1 MIASQ
6 QGTIDFISIEVA
18 AHSYLFYPHDPGLT
32 SDEFYEF
39 FGAVRWSERRRQ
51 RSPTGVLF
59 SHNHL
64 HDLESLWWVAV
75 WTAFYND
82 FLERDSSH
90 DRPSPSLE
98 DAKEK
103 LSLAGTIFPHAL
115 QSTTRRDNF
124 QGLTDFA
131 ETYANLSDNKET
143 FCSDLDFLRKN
154 LIKQY
159 RVVETG
165 YPKSVDPKLSGDG
178 IYDRFAKIFP
188 SLGTKYT
195 GFTLAPIKEID
206 EQPLQAESKKHSRSE
221 STADAVAPGS
231 QKTPRT

>member
-1 MIASQ
+1 MNFMSV
-6 QGTIDFISIEVA
+6 EVA
-18 AHSYLFYPHDPGLT
+18 AQEFLFFRHEDEDL
-32 SDEFYEF
+32 SDFEGHRAKRQEAGVNF
-39 FGAVRWSERRRQ
+39 F
-51 RSPTGVLF
+51 
-59 SHNHL
+59 HNHL

-75 WTAFYND
+75 WMAFYND

-98 DAKEK
+98 DTKEK

-115 QSTTRRDNF
+115 ESTTREHNF
-124 QGLTDFA
+124 QGLTNFTKTCA
-131 ETYANLSDNKET
+131 KLSDNKET

-159 RVVETG
+159 HVVETG
-165 YPKSVDPKLSGDG
+165 YPNSVDPKLSGDG